1 VRIIAKE
8 NENSLPVVSSRYRH
22 VNTLDVHNVLRDN
35 GFQEKGYREANV
47 RLPERQGFQKHM
59 SIFHRPEMRDGDHGD
74 FNVML
79 FNGHDGS
86 TAIRLELGYFRLICE
101 NQLINSELGF
111 KVAHTG
117 NVLERLNS
125 RIPILLKGYE
135 DFRALKERMESK
147 DLKSDQLR
155 ELLTEAVRIRQLDGM
170 HLENESVKGQ
180 VIEYNLKAMD
190 YTKRHD
196 DRGLNAWR
204 TLNRVQENMIRGT
217 TWDIATTTK
226 AGEINYR
233 KLRAITNL
241 DRVIQYNKQL
251 TAKAVELL
259 GAA

>member
-1 VRIIAKE
+1 MIAKE
-8 NENSLPVVSSRYRH
+8 NEYSLPIVSARYRH

-35 GFQEKGYREANV
+35 GFHEKGYKEANV

-59 SIFHRPEMRDGDHGD
+59 SIFHRSEMRDGDHGD

-86 TAIRLELGYFRLICE
+86 TAIRLELGYFRLVCE

-117 NVLERLNS
+117 NVLNRLNQ

-135 DFRALKERMESK
+135 DFRALKERMTAKEFSEESI
-147 DLKSDQLR
+147 R
-155 ELLTEAVRIRQLDGM
+155 ELLFEAIRIRELDGM
-170 HLENESVKGQ
+170 EVENESVKGKI
-180 VIEYNLKAMD
+180 IEYNLKALD
-190 YTKRHD
+190 HTRRWD
-196 DRGLNAWR
+196 DRGMNAWSA
-204 TLNRVQENMIRGT
+204 LNRVQENVIRGT
-217 TWDIATTTK
+217 HWEVATTTK

-233 KLRAITNL
+233 KLRAVTNL
-241 DRVIQYNKQL
+241 DRVIRYNKQL